1 MWDLTLPWWQLI
13 IRGLVVY
20 AFLIFILRMSGKRQI
35 GQMSP
40 FDLVFMMVIS
50 NSVQNSMNGGDNSI
64 MAGVLLA
71 ATLIVANL
79 FASRISF
86 SRRGLGKIM
95 QGEPRVLLHNGSINR
110 KALQD
115 ENITHD
121 ELMVAIRQAG
131 FADVL
136 NVRSAILE
144 VNGSISVIPLK
155 H

>member
-1 MWDLTLPWWQLI
+1 
-13 IRGLVVY
+13 
-20 AFLIFILRMSGKRQI
+20 
-35 GQMSP
+35 
-40 FDLVFMMVIS
+40 
-50 NSVQNSMNGGDNSI
+50 
-64 MAGVLLA
+64 
-71 ATLIVANL
+71 
-79 FASRISF
+79 
-86 SRRGLGKIM
+86 M